1 MTYSPSCRRIAREM
15 AELVTPTCRATS
27 ANESPSVVTSSM
39 ARVARGAGIEPRRL
53 PAESSS
59 GGMGSSHC
67 RLVVEGAMVSGVL
80 DGFDKLA
87 TVASCLEQVFESA
100 IAILERKANF
110 IPPLGIR
117 P

>member
-1 MTYSPSCRRIAREM
+1 
-15 AELVTPTCRATS
+15 
-27 ANESPSVVTSSM
+27 
-39 ARVARGAGIEPRRL
+39 
-53 PAESSS
+53 
-59 GGMGSSHC
+59 
-67 RLVVEGAMVSGVL
+67 MVSGVL